1 MATDKAI
8 VVGGEP
14 TPKAPEPIYEVVG
27 LKAHDGE
34 GIYKKGSIM
43 MKINGVEVDLAK
55 ATQEDLKKLYEA
67 GKRFVRI
74 APAK

>member
-1 MATDKAI
+1 MAKDNANI
-8 VVGGEP
+8 VGDEP
-14 TPKAPEPIYEVVG
+14 TPKAPELVYEVVG
-27 LKAHDGE
+27 LKAHDGN

-43 MKINGVEVDLAK
+43 MKINGVEVDLTK
-55 ATQEDLKKLYEA
+55 ATQEELKKLYEA